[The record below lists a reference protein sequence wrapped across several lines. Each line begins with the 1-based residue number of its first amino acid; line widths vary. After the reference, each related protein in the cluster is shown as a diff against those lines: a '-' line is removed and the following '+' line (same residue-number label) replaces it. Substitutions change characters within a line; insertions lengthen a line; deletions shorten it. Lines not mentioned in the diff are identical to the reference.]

1 MEWLTKFDRNFS
13 SLLRL
18 QELFKVNQLFPA
30 TNHFTESLR
39 QLGKVMEQVK
49 WSTPVLGNP
58 FSQLGLSLFPS
69 RYKLDVGMIDA
80 QFRQLAQM
88 QKIALAGF
96 DRSFLDTLKMFPVE
110 RINEALFS
118 VRIFANELQL
128 PAQLLRQ
135 AIRSV
140 EDYQAFASRQLRRAV
155 ATKDAE
161 LGKRYLAIADAAGGH
176 LEYIQGLAAEVWQTW
191 EDSGEESGE
200 EASADN
206 DLPCN
211 FFLTLNKHLAWAYR
225 MDRIVDPE
233 KAVAE
238 SLPARIQEAGVRL
251 GLLVIQLNKITEGMM
266 GKDLFKPTNQNMEG
280 MLRLV
285 TAVVE
290 NESDFACLMDILYF
304 LIYEGT
310 AEAKRL
316 LEFTSNADLT
326 PLWEVK
332 RLRRMF
338 RHDLAHGKDAEVERK
353 FIEGGTILMSLV
365 GQRWPQKPIHW
376 KMAQLNI
383 YRRLGDMLEGLL
395 QNILESTAAQ

>member
-18 QELFKVNQLFPA
+18 QELFKANQLLPA

-58 FSQLGLSLFPS
+58 FSQLDVSLFPG
-69 RYKLDVGMIDA
+69 RYNLDVGMIDA

-88 QKIALAGF
+88 QKTALAGF

-110 RINEALFS
+110 RINGALFS
-118 VRIFANELQL
+118 VRILANELQL

-135 AIRSV
+135 AIWSV

-161 LGKRYLAIADAAGGH
+161 LGKRYLAIADAAGGR

-191 EDSGEESGE
+191 EHSGEEPDE
-200 EASADN
+200 ERPADN

-211 FFLTLNKHLAWAYR
+211 FFSTLNKHLAWAYR
-225 MDRIVDPE
+225 ADSIIDPE

-238 SLPARIQEAGVRL
+238 SLPGRIQAAGVRL
-251 GLLVIQLNKITEGMM
+251 GLLVTQLNKLAEGIM

-280 MLRLV
+280 MLRLA
-285 TAVVE
+285 TLVVE
-290 NESDFACLMDILYF
+290 DEIGFACLTDSLYF

-310 AEAKRL
+310 AEARRL
-316 LEFTSNADLT
+316 LEFASNADLT

-332 RLRRMF
+332 YLRRMF

-353 FIEGGTILMSLV
+353 FIEGGTALMSLV
-365 GQRWPQKPIHW
+365 GQKWPQKPIHW
-376 KMAQLNI
+376 KMAQLTV
-383 YRRLGDMLEGLL
+383 YRRLGDMLEGIL
-395 QNILESTAAQ
+395 QNVLESPTAQ

>member
-30 TNHFTESLR
+30 TIHFTESLR

-58 FSQLGLSLFPS
+58 FSQLTFPS
-69 RYKLDVGMIDA
+69 FRGYKLDVGMIDE
-80 QFRQLAQM
+80 QFRQLVQM
-88 QKIALAGF
+88 QKTALAGF

-118 VRIFANELQL
+118 VRILANELQL

-135 AIRSV
+135 AIWSV

-191 EDSGEESGE
+191 EDSGEEPGE
-200 EASADN
+200 ETPADN

-211 FFLTLNKHLAWAYR
+211 FFSTLNKHLAWAYR
-225 MDRIVDPE
+225 ADRIIDPE
-233 KAVAE
+233 KAVSE
-238 SLPARIQEAGVRL
+238 SLPGRIQAAGVRL
-251 GLLVIQLNKITEGMM
+251 GLLVTQLNKIAEGMM
-266 GKDLFKPTNQNMEG
+266 GKDLFKPTNQNMEA
-280 MLRLV
+280 MLRLA
-285 TAVVE
+285 TLVVE
-290 NESDFACLMDILYF
+290 DEIGFACLTDTLYF

-310 AEAKRL
+310 AKAKRL
-316 LEFTSNADLT
+316 LEFASNADLT

-332 RLRRMF
+332 HLRRMF

-353 FIEGGTILMSLV
+353 FIEGGTALMSLV

-376 KMAQLNI
+376 KMAQLTV
-383 YRRLGDMLEGLL
+383 YRRLGDMLEDNL
-395 QNILESTAAQ
+395 QNVLESPTAQ